1 MASNER
7 DAQNPQISTGIALAS
22 TSSSQPSIQKP
33 RNILPESR
41 LRQDFAS
48 IRAAQDITPS
58 NAKATRDLP
67 TRSDFPSS
75 ISLEILQPV
84 TEERIKNVIVMLH
97 DSAGT
102 ERSLET
108 LSRRLQHHYPESAF
122 LLIRGQEG
130 VPSGNSGY
138 HWADPSDDR
147 DKILANNSRL
157 LLLDIVKHCLI
168 EKYGFGKRDI
178 ILFGHGQG
186 GMAAL
191 VAAACWDTVEY
202 AGVISIGGPMPDCA
216 HLFQGNKARTP
227 VLVLGDPQGN
237 VNPAALER
245 MQETFCHVTH
255 DLRLRS
261 QDAVPEASK
270 DMEPLL
276 DFLSHRLRR
285 DEWTKQ
291 AVLSFGDLP
300 STLQPYM
307 SLTKH

>member
-7 DAQNPQISTGIALAS
+7 DAQNPQIPKGHALPR
-22 TSSSQPSIQKP
+22 TDSSHPANQNPP
-33 RNILPESR
+33 NISPKSCV
-41 LRQDFAS
+41 RQDFAF
-48 IRAAQDITPS
+48 IRAAQEIISS
-58 NAKATRDLP
+58 NANATRELP
-67 TRSDFPSS
+67 ARSDFPSS
-75 ISLEILQPV
+75 ISLEILQPIN
-84 TEERIKNVIVMLH
+84 EEKIKKVIIMLH

-102 ERSLET
+102 ERSLQT
-108 LSRRLQHHYPESAF
+108 LSRRLQQDYPESAF
-122 LLIRGQEG
+122 LLVRGQEG

-147 DKILANNSRL
+147 DRTLANKSRS
-157 LLLDIVKHCLI
+157 LLLDIVKHSLV
-168 EKYGFGKRDI
+168 EKYGFRKRDI

-191 VAAACWDTVEY
+191 VAAACWETVDF

-216 HLFQGNKARTP
+216 HLFQGSKAKTP
-227 VLVLGDPQGN
+227 VLVLGGPQGN

-245 MQETFCHVTH
+245 MQNTFCHVTH

-261 QDAVPEASK
+261 QDAVPEAPK
-270 DMEPLL
+270 DMECLMEPLL
-276 DFLSHRLRR
+276 DFLAHRLRR

-300 STLQPYM
+300 FAFQP
-307 SLTKH
+307 